1 MKEYEIIREIIN
13 LCPGNHTRDTFIE
26 EAELPDDADL
36 EAYVRDKFK
45 NEAELKIERIDR
57 EDGQQPFIKD
67 IRFRNFKGRIKKDF
81 TLLF

>member
-36 EAYVRDKFK
+36 EAYVIEKFK

-57 EDGQQPFIKD
+57 EDGSVVFDVMTAAIHQRYTFSE
-67 IRFRNFKGRIKKDF
+67 F
-81 TLLF
+81 

>member
-36 EAYVRDKFK
+36 EAYVRA
-45 NEAELKIERIDR
+45 NLKTKQSLKLSVLT
-57 EDGQQPFIKD
+57 GKMAV
-67 IRFRNFKGRIKKDF
+67 
-81 TLLF
+81 

>member
-57 EDGQQPFIKD
+57 EDGSVVARTQVNNCSYNFVFLHNK
-67 IRFRNFKGRIKKDF
+67 RNY
-81 TLLF
+81 